1 MLPSKPNGLKW
12 AGVSL
17 ILLPSKGHMPS
28 EKTAQA
34 LFAWFLNN
42 AERQERFAAG
52 SKSILVRGRHVSR
65 AGSVWDEV
73 GANL

>member
-1 MLPSKPNGLKW
+1 
-12 AGVSL
+12 
-17 ILLPSKGHMPS
+17 MPS

-52 SKSILVRGRHVSR
+52 
-65 AGSVWDEV
+65 
-73 GANL
+73 ANLFCFDEGICRGAGLCGVGMEQVYGIIDKWDFSLIQNRR